1 MEYRADKDELAK
13 AMEKTAT
20 RMEDTGARTAGKV
33 AGTMRG
39 MADEIRSFNINEY
52 RDRAMRVVDDA
63 KATVDRDV
71 DNVKTGI
78 SEHPIESVAIA
89 MGAGILMGAALA
101 IMGRHAAAKRMSR
114 M

>member
-52 RDRAMRVVDDA
+52 RDRAMRAVDDT
-63 KATVDRDV
+63 KAMVDKDV

-78 SEHPIESVAIA
+78 SEHPLESVAIA
-89 MGAGILMGAALA
+89 MGAGILMGAALS
-101 IMGRHAAAKRMSR
+101 IITRRAAMKRIQR